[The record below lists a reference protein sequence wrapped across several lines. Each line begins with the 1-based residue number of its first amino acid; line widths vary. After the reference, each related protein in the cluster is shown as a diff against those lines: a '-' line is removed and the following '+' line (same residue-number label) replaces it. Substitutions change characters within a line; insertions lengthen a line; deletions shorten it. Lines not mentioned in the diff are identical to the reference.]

1 MDKETI
7 QMINLSEIYPHP
19 DNPRKD
25 LGDLRELTDSIEKN
39 GIMQNLT
46 VIRGHYFTE
55 AEMVALQEQYAET
68 HDKAILRK
76 MHEGYT
82 MDGYTLL
89 IGHRRAEAARLAGFT
104 RVPCTVMT
112 ALDKKAQVG
121 IMLEEN
127 MQRNDLTIRE
137 QAAGFQMMLDLGDTV
152 ETVAKKTGFSKS
164 TIKHRLA
171 IAALDPKAI
180 AAAEEDGY
188 YQISISDYM
197 KLEKLPTI
205 EDRNAVLRD
214 ARNGRQL
221 DYEIKFRLD
230 QIAKEKQEKEIVRKA
245 ELLGV
250 RQAPKNVHSWTA
262 GYEQVK
268 CVKYEDAE
276 KELGKIEKPEECV
289 WTSGYGGIDILRKD
303 KKEEK
308 EKILSE
314 FDLKQNYDKKRRKR
328 CREIQKE
335 MDAKRKSFILR
346 IAKRDVIP
354 PEKDHE
360 SDIIAELLRIG
371 MEGEAY
377 LSKVAMLEYY
387 TGKDR
392 WELKGEEREAAETIM
407 RGVSIIA
414 KLMMSIDRF
423 FAMRTGT
430 DQENLITYDGLKNVD
445 RAELLANFYE
455 VMEQEYGYVLDEEER
470 SMIDMTHEVFRT
482 YEQQK
487 AHEELQAM
495 DEEAK

>member
-1 MDKETI
+1 MDKDTM
-7 QMINLSEIYPHP
+7 QMINLAEIYPHP

-55 AEMVALQEQYAET
+55 AERVALQEQYAET

-89 IGHRRAEAARLAGFT
+89 IGHRRAEAARLAGIT
-104 RVPCTVMT
+104 RVPCTIMT

-127 MQRNDLTIRE
+127 MQRTDLTIRE

-152 ETVAKKTGFSKS
+152 ETVAKKTGFSKA

-180 AAAEEDGY
+180 AAAEEGGY
-188 YQISISDYM
+188 YQISISDYQ

-214 ARNGRQL
+214 ARDGRQL
-221 DYEIKFRLD
+221 DYKIKFRLD
-230 QIAKEKQEKEIVRKA
+230 QIQREKQETEIVRKT

-250 RQAPKNVHSWTA
+250 RKAPKNVTRWS
-262 GYEQVK
+262 GDYEEVK
-268 CVKYEDAE
+268 TVKYEDAG
-276 KELGKIEKPEECV
+276 KEIGKIEKPEECV
-289 WTSGYGGIDILRKD
+289 WISGYGGVDILRK
-303 KKEEK
+303 KKKQEK
-308 EKILSE
+308 SLSE
-314 FDLKQNYDKKRRKR
+314 FDKKQNYDKQRRKR
-328 CREIQKE
+328 CREIQKD

-360 SDIIAELLRIG
+360 SGIIAELLRIG
-371 MEGEAY
+371 LEGEAF
-377 LSKVAMLEYY
+377 LSKEGLLEYY
-387 TGKDR
+387 TGKAR
-392 WELKGEEREAAETIM
+392 WEMKGEERETAETIM

-487 AHEELQAM
+487 AYEELRTL
-495 DEEAK
+495 EKEAE